1 MSGTIGFA
9 RPGKVRRLEI
19 GRHQNTVT
27 IKITLG
33 ETYDAMGVIDFVR
46 QSVEKAQKGAI
57 PAGVTLE
64 LASTAL
70 VSDIVITGEDD

>member
-46 QSVEKAQKGAI
+46 ESIKRAQK
-57 PAGVTLE
+57 GVTLE